1 MRSEQAWALL
11 GHVECNH
18 LNDESDHDDA
28 DSDSDGISYLDKMLV
43 VVSDD
48 GDAEMTVLTKKWGS
62 LNLGA
67 HSV

>member
-1 MRSEQAWALL
+1 MSSEQAWALL
-11 GHVECNH
+11 GHVGCNH
-18 LNDESDHDDA
+18 LNDESDHDDD

-62 LNLGA
+62 LDLGA